1 MDPERQSLFED
12 TDFRAV
18 WSAGI
23 LIGIVRWVEFLGVG
37 IYAFDATGSAFLT
50 ALLAL
55 LRFLPLA
62 LFGVVIGSLADL
74 IDTI

>member
-1 MDPERQSLFED
+1 MTLKDPESQSLFED

-23 LIGIVRWVEFLGVG
+23 LIGVVRWVEFLGVG
-37 IYAFDATGSAFLT
+37 IYAFDSTGSAFLT

-55 LRFLPLA
+55 LRFLP
-62 LFGVVIGSLADL
+62 
-74 IDTI
+74 